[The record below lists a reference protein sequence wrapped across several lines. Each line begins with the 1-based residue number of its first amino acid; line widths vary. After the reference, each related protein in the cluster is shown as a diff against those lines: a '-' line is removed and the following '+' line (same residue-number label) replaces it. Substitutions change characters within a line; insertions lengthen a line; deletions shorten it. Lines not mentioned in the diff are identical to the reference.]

1 MEREAADYRD
11 PASCDDMYA
20 FTTDQD
26 GHEIELI
33 EREGLE
39 PPLFPE

>member
-1 MEREAADYRD
+1 
-11 PASCDDMYA
+11 MYA
-20 FTTDQD
+20 FTKDGD